1 MSSREEASEL
11 KAWAPDIK
19 SMQGSGIKLKASRE
33 LIRLTFSYFP
43 EALENYFSKFRVLI
57 P

>member
-1 MSSREEASEL
+1 MSSRHAIREGIEEAMKERVHEASEL
-11 KAWAPDIK
+11 
-19 SMQGSGIKLKASRE
+19 KLKASRE
-33 LIRLTFSYFP
+33 LVRLTFSYFS